1 MVGDAAPGSP
11 GRRDLLRGDRI
22 EGVLDPSGLYEIAPA
37 PPDLGAPV
45 MVVALDGFVDAGAAR
60 RLAVAHL
67 LAASEEAVTVATF
80 DVDQLHDYR
89 ARRPPML
96 FVADHWESYDAP
108 SLAVQALRDAAGTPY
123 LLLHG
128 PEPDVQWERFAAAVR
143 QLVDALGVRMT
154 IGLNAIPM
162 AVPHTRAV
170 GVIAHGSDRSLVEG
184 FDPWVAT
191 VQVPGAAAHL
201 VELRLGEAGIPAV
214 GFAVHVPHYV
224 AQAEY
229 PAAAEAMVRAVARVS
244 GLSLPADALAAAAAE
259 TRRLI
264 DEQVADAAEVQAVV
278 RALEEQYDAF
288 VAGRGGLL
296 PDGRP
301 LPTGDELGAELER
314 FLAEQQ
320 RPGDQA

>member
-1 MVGDAAPGSP
+1 M
-11 GRRDLLRGDRI
+11 
-22 EGVLDPSGLYEIAPA
+22 LDPDALYEIEPDL
-37 PPDLGAPV
+37 PDLGRPV
-45 MVVALDGFVDAGAAR
+45 LVVALDGFVDAGAAR
-60 RLAVAHL
+60 RLAIEHL
-67 LAASEEAVTVATF
+67 LAADEPIDVVTF

-96 FVADHWESYDAP
+96 FVEDHWETYAEP
-108 SLAVQALRDAAGTPY
+108 SLTVKALRDDAGTPF

-128 PEPDVQWERFAAAVR
+128 PEPDVQWERFALAVR
-143 QLVDALGVRMT
+143 HVVERLGVRMT

-162 AVPHTRAV
+162 AVPHTRPV
-170 GVIAHGSDRSLVEG
+170 GVIAHGSDPDLVTG

-201 VELRLGEAGIPAV
+201 VEFRLGQAGIPAV

-224 AQAEY
+224 AQAAY
-229 PAAAEAMVRAVARVS
+229 PAAAEALLHAVERVS
-244 GLSLPADALAAAAAE
+244 GLTFTTAALTEAAAE

-264 DEQVADAAEVQAVV
+264 DEQVGESAEVRAVV
-278 RALEEQYDAF
+278 AALEESYDAF

-301 LPTGDELGAELER
+301 LPTAEELGAELER
-314 FLAEQQ
+314 FLAEQ
-320 RPGDQA
+320 RPPGEP

>member
-1 MVGDAAPGSP
+1 MRHGISP
-11 GRRDLLRGDRI
+11 TRRVLLRRDRI
-22 EGVLDPSGLYEIAPA
+22 EGVLDPAGLYEIAPGV
-37 PPDLGAPV
+37 PDLGAPV
-45 MVVALDGFVDAGAAR
+45 MVVALDGFVDAGGAR

-67 LAASEEAVTVATF
+67 LASSEPATVATF

-96 FVADHWESYDAP
+96 FVEDHWETYEAP
-108 SLAVQALRDAAGTPY
+108 SLTVQLLRDAAETPY

-162 AVPHTRAV
+162 AVPHTRPV
-170 GVIAHGSDRSLVEG
+170 GVIAHGSRPELVAG
-184 FDPWVAT
+184 FDPWVAS
-191 VQVPGAAAHL
+191 VQVPGAAGHL
-201 VELRLGEAGIPAV
+201 VEFRLGQAGIDAA

-229 PAAAEAMVRAVARVS
+229 PAAAEAMVQAVARVT
-244 GLSLPADALAAAAAE
+244 GLSLPTTALAEAAAQ
-259 TRRLI
+259 TRQMI
-264 DEQVADAAEVQAVV
+264 DEQVADSSDAQAVV

-314 FLAEQQ
+314 FLAEQ
-320 RPGDQA
+320 RGPEGS